1 MSKKRDN
8 YTFLTQ
14 APVHRVILAMS
25 VPTIISM
32 LVSSMYNMAD
42 TYFVGRINTQCTAA
56 VGIVYSVMSV
66 IQALGFFCGHGS
78 GNFISRKLGARQ
90 KSEAGRMAATGFV
103 YSFLLGTVVAVVG
116 HIFLTPL
123 ALLLGSTPT
132 ILPYTEQYLGIIL
145 YGAPLMTASLTLNNQ
160 MRFQGNALFA
170 MYGILSGVLLN
181 FLLCPLFIFGLGMG
195 LRGAAWATVLS
206 QTCGFVVL
214 FLMTRRAGNIH
225 IRLRQFTPSLHLAKE
240 IVMGGTPSL
249 SRQGLACLSTLMLN
263 HAAGVYGDAAIA
275 GMSIV
280 TRFSFFTFA
289 IVVGLGQ
296 GFQPLCGFC
305 YGAGLYRRVREGFA
319 YCVKLGSLFLGTVA
333 VLSFFF
339 SGEIVHLFRHD
350 PEVVRVGAAALRWQ
364 VCTFV
369 LVPTIVITNML
380 LQTIRKP
387 VRANLVAA
395 ARSGLFFVPLILILP
410 RFLGLLGVEMCQA
423 AADVCSFTLS
433 VPVAWSA
440 FRDMRRLAAAN
451 GPQTETIQ

>member
-1 MSKKRDN
+1 MRRTRDN
-8 YTFLTQ
+8 YTYLTQ

-32 LVSSMYNMAD
+32 LVTSMYNMAD

-66 IQALGFFCGHGS
+66 IQAIGFFCGHGS
-78 GNFISRKLGARQ
+78 GNFISRKLGA
-90 KSEAGRMAATGFV
+90 KHAGEAGRMAATGFV
-103 YSFLLGTVVAVVG
+103 YSLLLGGALALLG
-116 HIFLTPL
+116 HLFLTPL

-132 ILPYTEQYLGIIL
+132 ILPYTEEYLGVIL
-145 YGAPLMTASLTLNNQ
+145 YGAPVMTASLTLNNQ

-170 MYGILSGVLLN
+170 MYGILSGVALN
-181 FLLCPLFIFGLGMG
+181 FLLCPLFIFGFGMG

-206 QTCGFVVL
+206 QTCGFLVL
-214 FLMTRRAGNIH
+214 LRMTRHSGNIP
-225 IRLRQFTPSLHLAKE
+225 IRLCNFTPSPHFVKE
-240 IVMGGTPSL
+240 MVMGGTPSL

-275 GMSIV
+275 AMSIV

-305 YGAGLYRRVREGFA
+305 YGAGLYRRVREGFV
-319 YCVKLGSLFLGTVA
+319 YCVRLGSVFLGAVA
-333 VLSFFF
+333 VLGFLF

-364 VCTFV
+364 VGSFV
-369 LVPTIVITNML
+369 LVPTIVVTNML

-395 ARSGLFFVPLILILP
+395 ARSGLFFVPLIIVLP
-410 RFLGLLGVEMCQA
+410 RLFGLLGVEMCQA
-423 AADVCSFTLS
+423 AADVCSFVLS

-440 FRDMRRLAAAN
+440 FRDMRRAACGA
-451 GPQTETIQ
+451 GLCDGAA